1 MTFSQRHILMNLAA
15 ILLLAMPIYLD
26 GFAPAGTAKRIIPNL
41 ITTSSS
47 FDRNSALKSSAAST
61 REIPPT
67 IKSQGKLNKAQ
78 ATVVKLLMIAYIA
91 SMCVALPA

>member
-26 GFAPAGTAKRIIPNL
+26 GFAPASRVQRIIPK
-41 ITTSSS
+41 TTSS
-47 FDRNSALKSSAAST
+47 FDLSSALKSSAASSM
-61 REIPPT
+61 EIPPT
-67 IKSQGKLNKAQ
+67 MESQEKLNKVK
-78 ATVVKLLMIAYIA
+78 ATVVKILMVSYIA